1 MSQFFSFLANP
12 WVFMPIFFIILAIII
27 LQWWFKFRK
36 PVRNRTQIINELT
49 ENMGNNISANHF
61 ENLNELLEKDE
72 YSFIS
77 MLWKK
82 YKRNI
87 FMIKDDDGIDYVY
100 STIDADEYF
109 NLAEVGS
116 DLSLTFWQNIAGI
129 LTGLGI
135 LGTFLGLTFGL
146 SGIDMSSNAGIQKGI
161 SNLLGGTSTAF
172 ITSIFGI
179 ILALLVNWYY
189 SSSLIKNF
197 SASIENLADGI
208 DELIPKKPAEALLY
222 ENATAVKDQ
231 TEELQDFNT
240 QLAAAIGEALRNAMN
255 TDVKPVL
262 EELVKAID
270 NLSKGGVKSIADS
283 INNNAGAELRSFAE
297 TLKNLQQG
305 MQDILAQSQR
315 VNEENNQKLR
325 EAVNDMVKSLQTATS
340 ASMADQKK
348 NMDEMN
354 SGMRDLFKE
363 LNDNLKDTV
372 KNLLDAASRTSS
384 DLGTNLSGAVKSTG
398 TIIDNWESISKQQ
411 QEQLAH
417 NIEQIRSILEKT
429 LKAIQEDRES
439 NLNAL
444 RSVTKKL
451 QDTMNSSDVLIKQAG
466 TTADQFANAAK
477 PMNTVAQTMNSSVH
491 EVIDA
496 TKSFNSQVGTTIL
509 ALKETSATNVRSIN
523 TVRES
528 LEKTE
533 ESWHAYE
540 KVFQGLDEQLGK
552 TFTELEENLVKYNQL
567 TQRGLSDDL
576 AEFDKSISMAIGKLY
591 ALVEELQEAVEDL
604 NKKMLSNNR
613 KESFP
618 GKR

>member
-1 MSQFFSFLANP
+1 
-12 WVFMPIFFIILAIII
+12 
-27 LQWWFKFRK
+27 
-36 PVRNRTQIINELT
+36 
-49 ENMGNNISANHF
+49 
-61 ENLNELLEKDE
+61 
-72 YSFIS
+72 
-77 MLWKK
+77 
-82 YKRNI
+82 
-87 FMIKDDDGIDYVY
+87 
-100 STIDADEYF
+100 
-109 NLAEVGS
+109 
-116 DLSLTFWQNIAGI
+116 
-129 LTGLGI
+129 
-135 LGTFLGLTFGL
+135 
-146 SGIDMSSNAGIQKGI
+146 MSSNAGIQKGI